1 MRGIE
6 LCMPKMP
13 KPHESFTDQADS
25 MRSRR
30 FLTAARPA
38 NFAERVLCRLALLL
52 LISGLALSQGGVV
65 NATVKGVRHGSQV
78 N

>member
-6 LCMPKMP
+6 LCMP

-38 NFAERVLCRLALLL
+38 NFAEWVLCRLALLL

-65 NATVKGVRHGSQV
+65 NSTVKGVRHGSQV